1 MLSLL
6 SSHEIQGLSLSLAWL
21 LDLFVMVR
29 LFVRAHVRACV
40 RRSMLTTI
48 YTCMHTC
55 VCVRVCVRVCVCVR
69 ARMHA
74 CIHAC
79 MHTYIDTYI
88 RACMHTYIDTY
99 IRTCMHIHI
108 HAYLHTYRLQAH
120 QMTCVTEILLD
131 MARLNIQPDS
141 ITFTLV
147 MASCETSARHGNPE
161 VFVCVPFFRG
171 LWVCVCV
178 I

>member
-55 VCVRVCVRVCVCVR
+55 VCVRVCVCVCVCVC

-74 CIHAC
+74 YMHA
-79 MHTYIDTYI
+79 YID
-88 RACMHTYIDTY
+88 TYIDTY
-99 IRTCMHIHI
+99 IRTCMHIHT
-108 HAYLHTYRLQAH
+108 HAYIHTYRLQAH

-161 VFVCVPFFRG
+161 VFVCVPFFWG
-171 LWVCVCV
+171 LCVCVCN
-178 I
+178 IRTEY